1 MTVDQP
7 RGSDNSRVVIR
18 ARQGLTA
25 LDMPVAVENV
35 GSIFWHEDGSLHW
48 AGALPE
54 LSVTDSSQTVSAVMG

>member
-35 GSIFWHEDGSLHW
+35 GSIFWHEDDGFKF
-48 AGALPE
+48 E
-54 LSVTDSSQTVSAVMG
+54 VQRI